1 MATYGK
7 KLLDSEGNIILPK
20 TRSSLVYMDD
30 NETVEDKIKKIL
42 SEITKIKNGS
52 TVVALTNNSKVFK
65 SSDANTYW
73 NARFVTGDEGVSC
86 RVYNVDTKKDMNVVG
101 IDQTA
106 RNTANAAMPKSGG
119 RFTGKVV
126 MQWSGSGAD
135 TSGLQVMNN
144 LCQTSAGA
152 NVSSKGFIFRRK

>member
-7 KLLDSEGNIILPK
+7 KLLDSEGNVILPK

-30 NETVEDKIKKIL
+30 N
-42 SEITKIKNGS
+42 S
-52 TVVALTNNSKVFK
+52 TVKVFK
-65 SSDANTYW
+65 SADANTYW

-119 RFTGKVV
+119 TITGKVV

-144 LCQTSAGA
+144 LCQISAGA